1 VVLAGRGVP
10 DDHRYMRESLIPIVS
25 LALVVVAPAQDTD
38 APHKGTTS
46 SLEIAGG
53 KVAVHYYPVA
63 LPANSLEEEQGFGT
77 VWSMSDREAAV
88 LETEVALMA
97 GRVLIPPGKHRLS
110 TWFKK
115 RGVWELLVFQGSKN
129 YKSGT
134 PYKSLKLQL
143 RHLKKPAS
151 ELLKIEVVESRGVVR
166 LQLFAGTTRLRV
178 TLEPLEV
185 LRHKGTL
192 AGQEADYEFYKYHA
206 DYRIQ
211 GRLRNLELIQFGR
224 VRTAGEFG
232 ALYDISCKTDG
243 NGIFVICA
251 SKSLRQHRELLAVK
265 HKALLANPAD
275 AKLKSKVVALQEAVR
290 VQSRMQTNV
299 MVPGEVKK
307 VEKRA
312 KHLRVKPVLDSNGT
326 SFELSF
332 GIRKAKFTL
341 NESQFKKLQWK

>member
-1 VVLAGRGVP
+1 MVLAGRGVP

-185 LRHKGTL
+185 LR
-192 AGQEADYEFYKYHA
+192 
-206 DYRIQ
+206 
-211 GRLRNLELIQFGR
+211 NLELIQFGR